1 MEIRLRTTPEGI
13 TASVRADNP
22 QAAQTLMLAGDE
34 LRRALEA
41 QGLPVLSLDVSDG
54 SRRQAAH
61 DDPGAPAR
69 RRAGADAGAAGDD
82 DEPMTSG
89 PVRLPGS
96 GNQIDVLA

>member
-1 MEIRLRTTPEGI
+1 M
-13 TASVRADNP
+13 RADNP
-22 QAAQTLMLAGDE
+22 QAAQTLTLASDE
-34 LRRALEA
+34 LRRSLEA

-54 SRRQAAH
+54 SRRQAAQ

-69 RRAGADAGAAGDD
+69 RRAGAEAGAADD

-89 PVRLPGS
+89 PVRQPGS